1 MKLILMVLTCFV
13 LLSCEESQT
22 ENKKKE
28 AEKEINS
35 KVNKAVRLILSGS
48 KQDLEKATN
57 LLEEAYKLDS
67 SNSNTVYNLS
77 EVHIKSEQLD
87 KAAAILKQ
95 YLKDNSKNT
104 ELRFKYARV
113 LLCLSD
119 TEEANKQL
127 NICNK
132 ELIHKFS
139 IEKKSGILI
148 ERIYVLFLLDK
159 NDEIDLI
166 YSRYSEKYPEIYEYT
181 IDQVKN
187 GSKSDLLPCK

>member
-1 MKLILMVLTCFV
+1 MVLICFT
-13 LLSCEESQT
+13 LLSCEDSQPK
-22 ENKKKE
+22 NKKTGV
-28 AEKEINS
+28 EKEVNI

-48 KQDLEKATN
+48 KQDLEKATI

-77 EVHIKSEQLD
+77 EVYIKKEQLY
-87 KAAAILKQ
+87 KAAGILKQ
-95 YLKDNSKNT
+95 YLKEDSKNT

-113 LLCLSD
+113 LLCLND
-119 TEEANKQL
+119 TEKANKQL

-132 ELIHKFS
+132 ELSHKFS
-139 IEKKSGILI
+139 TENEPGALI

-159 NDEIDLI
+159 NNEIDSI
-166 YSRYSEKYPEIYEYT
+166 YRKYSGKYPEVYEYT
-181 IDQVKN
+181 NDQVEN